1 MNCFC
6 IFFFSLQLFEQVRN
20 TRGLEELQKS
30 VTVVNGDVTIV
41 GLGLSP
47 EDKTMLCETIDI
59 VYHAA
64 ASVR

>member
-1 MNCFC
+1 MLFL
-6 IFFFSLQLFEQVRN
+6 SQLFEKVKN
-20 TRGLEELQKS
+20 ARGLEELQKS

-47 EDKTMLCETIDI
+47 EDKAMLCETVDI

-64 ASVR
+64 ATVRYI